1 MAIRTG
7 KVIIAKNIKLDKDYN
22 DVLTYSESE
31 MLNLV
36 TQNKIAD
43 ATNCSFI
50 EVGKNIIDTPFSYG
64 DSLKSNYIALQNPNY
79 SNKWFFGFVNKVEYI
94 NNLTTRIH
102 YTIDEFSTWYDYW
115 TKEDCYIIREHVNND
130 TIGLHTVPE
139 NLEIGEHIEKP
150 LTSSEII
157 DWEGL
162 TGTCQVVLGL
172 SQPPYGIENI
182 PAVTGGYHMYGGVY
196 SALYYITFPS
206 SNDCTKFINDIQSE
220 ITSDIIVTAFMVPQ
234 KLLNNVT
241 YITPSGKNF
250 QIGYIT
256 SYNGTI
262 NLNTLYLSKPTSL
275 DGYVPRNNKLFTSPF
290 CYLMLSNSTGENQIY
305 KYELFKSNN
314 CGFSIDGI
322 ISVGCS
328 IKAYPLNYNYS
339 TTPSYSDKHIS
350 RSTNMAKLPTCSW
363 KNDAYT
369 NWITANSV
377 DLGLGIG
384 SGIGAMILGGS
395 MIASGVGTVPGAGL
409 MISGFNSIFNSVKA
423 DYQASLIPDSV
434 KGGSNQG
441 DIVFATNSTLL
452 PTQFT
457 IKAEYARIV
466 DDYFQKY
473 GYKINR
479 IKSPN
484 LTGRTNYNYVL
495 IGTGENIGYPTG
507 NKYVPAES
515 MEIINN
521 IFRRGVTLWHNHA
534 NLGDYSVTNNIVS

>member
-1 MAIRTG
+1 MALRTG
-7 KVIIAKNIKLDKDYN
+7 RVIIAKNIKLDKDYN
-22 DVLTYSESE
+22 DVLTYSESD

-36 TQNKIAD
+36 IQNKIAESS
-43 ATNCSFI
+43 NCSFVK
-50 EVGKNIIDTPFSYG
+50 VGENTIDTPFSYG
-64 DSLKSNYIALQNPNY
+64 DALKSNYMALQNPNY
-79 SNKWFFGFVNKVEYI
+79 SNKWFFCFVNKVEYI
-94 NNLTTRIH
+94 SNRNTRIY
-102 YTIDEFSTWYDYW
+102 YTVDEFSTWYDYW

-157 DWEGL
+157 DWRGL
-162 TGTCQVVLGL
+162 TGICQVVLGL
-172 SQPPYGIENI
+172 SQPPYGIANV
-182 PAVTGGYHMYGGVY
+182 PASSTGYHMYGGVY
-196 SALYYITFPS
+196 SALWYITFPS
-206 SNDCTKFINDIQSE
+206 SNDCTKFIDDIQSN
-220 ITSDIIVTAFMVPQ
+220 TSDIIVTAFMVPQ
-234 KLLNNVT
+234 KLLNNVS

-250 QIGYIT
+250 KIGYIE
-256 SYNGTI
+256 SYNGAI
-262 NLNTLYLSKPTSL
+262 NLDTLYLSKPSNL
-275 DGYVPRNNKLFTSPF
+275 DGYTPRNNKLFTSPY
-290 CYLMLSNSTGENQIY
+290 CYLMLSNNTGENQIY
-305 KYELFKSNN
+305 KYELFNSNN
-314 CGFSIDGI
+314 CQFNIEGI

-328 IKAYPLNYNYS
+328 IKAYPINYNYTS
-339 TTPSYSDKHIS
+339 TPSYTDRHIQ
-350 RSTNMAKLPTCSW
+350 RSTNMSKLPTCSW

-369 NWITANSV
+369 NWLTANAV
-377 DLGLGIG
+377 DLTIG
-384 SGIGAMILGGS
+384 VGAGVVATIAGGAMIATGAGTV
-395 MIASGVGTVPGAGL
+395 AGVGLVTGG
-409 MISGFNSIFNSVKA
+409 INSIFNSVKA

-457 IKAEYARIV
+457 IKAEYARII

-495 IGTGENIGYPTG
+495 IGTGENIGYPSS

-534 NLGDYSVTNNIVS
+534 NLGDYSLNNTIN